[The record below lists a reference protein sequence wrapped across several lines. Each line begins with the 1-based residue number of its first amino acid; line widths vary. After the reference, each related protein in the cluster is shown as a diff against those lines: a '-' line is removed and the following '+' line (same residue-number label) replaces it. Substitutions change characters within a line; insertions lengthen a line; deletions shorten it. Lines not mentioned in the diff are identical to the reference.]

1 MLNIAD
7 LFNSKVSLFQHD
19 PQASSC
25 ICSIL
30 TWVKEVHRG
39 RNWLLEFSNSYE
51 QPSSFPRHCK
61 GDDVRVLLGFPKSV
75 LHSCCIHTHSWH
87 AWLTSSLIIVDVRST
102 IFQLSAQFSGH
113 SALLL
118 CHHLTVPWPYCAIT
132 LLCHHLTVPSPYCAI
147 TLMCHHLTVPS
158 LYTSANWWWFLMQK
172 PCFPIKTKYHYE
184 LLLRTKFPGSFPVPV
199 IVSHEQHLMCH
210 LLHVTSTTNAS
221 FYQKTECIKT
231 KITG

>member
-1 MLNIAD
+1 MLNIVD

-19 PQASSC
+19 PHAHSC
-25 ICSIL
+25 ICSTL
-30 TWVKEVHRG
+30 TWVRKVHRG

-61 GDDVRVLLGFPKSV
+61 GDDVKVLLGFPKSV
-75 LHSCCIHTHSWH
+75 LHSCCIHTHSWC
-87 AWLTSSLIIVDVRST
+87 AWLTSSLVIVDVRSA
-102 IFQLSAQFSGH
+102 IFQLSAQFCRH

-118 CHHLTVPWPYCAIT
+118 CHHLTM
-132 LLCHHLTVPSPYCAI
+132 PSPYCAI

-199 IVSHEQHLMCH
+199 IVSHEQHLTDWLMCY
-210 LLHVTSTTNAS
+210 LLHVTPTTNAS

-231 KITG
+231 KITV